1 MHLCIKV
8 MGSELELDIVIM
20 DHFIE
25 NVNKKREGAWRELYR
40 RFYPALCN
48 YALKIVKDTDV
59 AEDVVQDCFIKI
71 WDSSIRFEDGP
82 SLTAYLY
89 RAVYT
94 RSLNLVRDQGYA
106 QGLYEKWGEK
116 VLEEQEEFDP
126 VIEIAVE
133 EDVVNRFYAIVDELS
148 GQQKDVLLMSMNGDK
163 VKEIAEKLQI
173 SENSVKTQKKREYAY
188 VRERLGEGW
197 FIFLIFFV
205 TRFFKSCVL

>member
-1 MHLCIKV
+1 
-8 MGSELELDIVIM
+8 M

-48 YALKIVKDTDV
+48 YALKIVKDADV
-59 AEDVVQDCFIKI
+59 VEDVVQDCFIKI
-71 WDSSIRFEDGP
+71 WDSSLRFEDIP

-89 RAVYT
+89 RTVYT

-106 QGLYEKWGEK
+106 QGLYEKWGEE
-116 VLEEQEEFDP
+116 VLEEQEGIDP

-148 GQQKDVLLMSMNGDK
+148 EQQREVLFMSIDGAK
-163 VKEIAEKLQI
+163 VREIAEKLQI
-173 SENSVKTQKKREYAY
+173 SENSVKTQKKRAYAY
-188 VRERLGEGW
+188 VRERLGKSFGAVL
-197 FIFLIFFV
+197 FLLFP
-205 TRFFKSCVL
+205 

>member
-1 MHLCIKV
+1 
-8 MGSELELDIVIM
+8 M

-173 SENSVKTQKKREYAY
+173 SENSVKTQKQRAYAY

-205 TRFFKSCVL
+205 TRFLKSCVL

>member
-1 MHLCIKV
+1 
-8 MGSELELDIVIM
+8 M

-163 VKEIAEKLQI
+163 VKEIAEQLQL
-173 SENSVKTQKKREYAY
+173 SENSVKTQKKRAYAY
-188 VRERLGEGW
+188 VRERLGEGC
-197 FIFLIFFV
+197 FIFLISFG
-205 TRFFKSCVL
+205 TRFLKSCVL

>member
-173 SENSVKTQKKREYAY
+173 SENSVKTQKKRAYAY

-205 TRFFKSCVL
+205 TRFLKSCVL

>member
-1 MHLCIKV
+1 

-71 WDSSIRFEDGP
+71 WDSSIRFEDGS

-94 RSLNLVRDQGYA
+94 RSLNLVREMG
-106 QGLYEKWGEK
+106 
-116 VLEEQEEFDP
+116 
-126 VIEIAVE
+126 
-133 EDVVNRFYAIVDELS
+133 
-148 GQQKDVLLMSMNGDK
+148 
-163 VKEIAEKLQI
+163 
-173 SENSVKTQKKREYAY
+173 RESAGGAGR
-188 VRERLGEGW
+188 V
-197 FIFLIFFV
+197 
-205 TRFFKSCVL
+205 